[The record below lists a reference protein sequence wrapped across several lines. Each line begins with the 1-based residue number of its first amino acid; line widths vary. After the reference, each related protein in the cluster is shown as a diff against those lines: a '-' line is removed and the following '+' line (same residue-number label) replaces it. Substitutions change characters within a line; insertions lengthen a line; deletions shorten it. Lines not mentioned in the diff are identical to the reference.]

1 MFAALARSSVH
12 EATSTG
18 PCVSVLQLVMT
29 PVPEVPGVQLATNC
43 EVGGGTTF
51 WQLVVSPAT
60 VPGVQEATLVHA
72 PMTGCERQFRVALA
86 VQVLAFTHGLG
97 QVVRHSREPLAGVQ
111 EATGDQPVQTVRQFR
126 ATSTV

>member
-1 MFAALARSSVH
+1 VAGSGVQ

-18 PCVSVLQLVMT
+18 PWVSVLQLVTT

-43 EVGGGTTF
+43 VVGGGTTV
-51 WQLVVSPAT
+51 WQLVVSPPT
-60 VPGVQEATLVHA
+60 VPGVQEATLVQA
-72 PMTGCERQFRVALA
+72 PMTGCERQVRVALA

-111 EATGDQPVQTVRQFR
+111 EATADQPVQTVRHPL